1 MAPLFLVT
9 GATGNTGRPV
19 VAGLLA
25 EGYRVRALTRAP
37 ERAAL
42 PAEVEVVAGDVTRP
56 ADVAAAAQ
64 GATAAYLIWPGTD
77 EAATGVGEVVDALS
91 RHIGRVVYLS
101 ATGAEEAGIWGAVER
116 VIRNSVP
123 EWTFLRVTGLAV
135 NALAWADQAHRGVV
149 RAPFGQMRRS
159 LVHEHDVAAVAVRA
173 LVDEGHV
180 GRSYVI
186 TGPEAISQADQVR
199 VIADEIGQTAVWEE
213 QPPDEARLALAA
225 DVGDDFADA
234 ILQAW
239 SENADTP
246 EAVSGDVAHVL
257 GRPALTFRQWARDHR
272 TDFVAGQDDGES

>member
-1 MAPLFLVT
+1 
-9 GATGNTGRPV
+9 
-19 VAGLLA
+19 
-25 EGYRVRALTRAP
+25 
-37 ERAAL
+37 
-42 PAEVEVVAGDVTRP
+42 
-56 ADVAAAAQ
+56 
-64 GATAAYLIWPGTD
+64 
-77 EAATGVGEVVDALS
+77 
-91 RHIGRVVYLS
+91 
-101 ATGAEEAGIWGAVER
+101 
-116 VIRNSVP
+116 
-123 EWTFLRVTGLAV
+123 
-135 NALAWADQAHRGVV
+135 
-149 RAPFGQMRRS
+149 MRRS